1 MPDSCLTSPQTG
13 HCPSDESASIASSS
27 GSGCGAPGGGGGGG
41 VVAAVVVVVVA
52 ELAVAAAAAAV
63 RWYDAAGVVAES
75 LRVASH
81 SLCLCGSVS
90 AEIND
95 HEGL

>member
-1 MPDSCLTSPQTG
+1 
-13 HCPSDESASIASSS
+13 
-27 GSGCGAPGGGGGGG
+27 